1 MMGNVR
7 DDPTVVALVERARDG
22 DQAAWDAI
30 VERYAPLVWS
40 VCQRYR
46 LAPAD
51 ADDVGAVVWLH
62 LVERLDSIRE
72 PAALPGWLA
81 TTTRRECLNL
91 VRVRNRFT
99 ELDDDL
105 RDDAG
110 PASDHRLLAQERH
123 IALRAAFAELSEH
136 CQQLL
141 SLLFHDPPTPY
152 ATISATM
159 GMPVGGIGPNRQRCL
174 DKLRASAPMVA
185 LLDTATEGR

>member
-1 MMGNVR
+1 MMGSVR
-7 DDPTVVALVERARDG
+7 DDPTVVALVDRARDG
-22 DQAAWDAI
+22 DQAAWDEI

-46 LAPAD
+46 LSPAD
-51 ADDVGAVVWLH
+51 ADDVAAIVWLR

-72 PAALPGWLA
+72 QAALPGWLA

-91 VRVRNRFT
+91 LRIRDRYT
-99 ELDDDL
+99 EFDDNQH
-105 RDDAG
+105 DDTA

-123 IALRAAFAELSEH
+123 IALRAAFAGLSEQ

-141 SLLFHDPPTPY
+141 TLLFHDPPTPY

-159 GMPVGGIGPNRQRCL
+159 GLPVGGIGPSRQRCL
-174 DKLRASAPMVA
+174 DKLRTSAPMA
-185 LLDTATEGR
+185 AHLDNATEGR

>member
-1 MMGNVR
+1 MMGSVR
-7 DDPTVVALVERARDG
+7 DDPTVVALVGRARDG
-22 DQAAWDAI
+22 DQAAWDEI

-46 LAPAD
+46 LSPAD

-81 TTTRRECLNL
+81 TTTRRECLSL
-91 VRVRNRFT
+91 VRVRNRYT
-99 ELDDDL
+99 ELGDDL
-105 RDDAG
+105 RDDAA

-123 IALRAAFAELSEH
+123 IALRAAFAELSTQ

-141 SLLFHDPPTPY
+141 ALLFRDPPTPY
-152 ATISATM
+152 ATISATT
-159 GMPVGGIGPNRQRCL
+159 GLPVGGIGPSRQRCL
-174 DKLRASAPMVA
+174 EKLRASASMTA